1 MLKLTKTRLSLLA
14 IAAVTFF
21 SVVVISCNSAET
33 HAEEKKDTS
42 ATQQA
47 APATVGPDTTAK
59 SATTDTTGTDTTG
72 KGGQQTPP
80 APK

>member
-33 HAEEKKDTS
+33 PAEEKKDTT
-42 ATQQA
+42 ATQPA
-47 APATVGPDTTAK
+47 ATTVSPDTTAK